1 MSSNQE
7 HVTLSQ
13 AQVRWLEFAARNPE
27 SLERAGF
34 TALDEWDDFV
44 KDPLQPWPTFISPPH
59 LRELERVSVGLRRL
73 VTSLPRRVFGN
84 DPERIADFYGLDSGT
99 ALVIASVLE
108 RGDDRLHG
116 ALTRGDFIASPS
128 GLRCLELN
136 VAGNL
141 GGWETEAWLR
151 RYRRVPLLAR
161 FLEESGLRFRYTDT
175 TRLLFS
181 HLVDQ
186 ALGHALVSTD
196 KGGEDGELNVTVVMR
211 PEDRPGP
218 AWAATLDAAYREVL
232 AARGLG
238 GRFSPCDEADL
249 REKDSVLY
257 LGGSR
262 VHVVFDLYGGVL
274 PRPVFAALMSGTVDV
289 YNGPAGRI
297 LSDKLNLALLSET
310 AGEDWFTPEERRLIE
325 AHVPWS
331 RRVAEEFTD
340 WRGERVYLPDLLE
353 AERER
358 LVLKQ
363 GWAMQGA
370 DVFVGA
376 FTPPERWAGLVA
388 AALERRDW
396 VVQERVES
404 VPYLL
409 QAPEGGAVPHDIVW
423 GLFVF
428 GDVYGGCFLRMMP
441 KGRAGVINRAL
452 GASQGMLFEVDE

>member
-1 MSSNQE
+1 MSSSHD
-7 HVTLSQ
+7 HVTLSR
-13 AQVRWLEFAARNPE
+13 AQLRWLEFAGRHPE
-27 SLERAGF
+27 SLERASF
-34 TALDEWDDFV
+34 AALDEWDDFV
-44 KDPLQPWPTFISPPH
+44 KEPMQPWPTFISTAH
-59 LRELERVSVGLRRL
+59 LAELERVSVGLCRL
-73 VTSLPRRVFGN
+73 VKSLPRRIFGN
-84 DPERIADFYGLDSGT
+84 DPEAIADFYGLDAGA
-99 ALVIASVLE
+99 ALLIASVLE

-116 ALTRGDFIASPS
+116 SLARCDFIASES
-128 GLRCLELN
+128 GLQCLEFN

-141 GGWETEAWLR
+141 GGWETEAWLS
-151 RYRRVPLLAR
+151 RYRRVPLLGR
-161 FLEESGLRFRYTDT
+161 FLEESGLRFRYTDS
-175 TRLLFS
+175 TRLLFA

-186 ALGHALVSTD
+186 ALRHGVT
-196 KGGEDGELNVTVVMR
+196 GEGGELNTVIVIR
-211 PEDRPGP
+211 PEDRAGP
-218 AWAATLDAAYREVL
+218 AWTETLGAAYREVL
-232 AARGLG
+232 AAKGLA
-238 GRFSPCDEADL
+238 GRFGLCGEADL
-249 REKDSVLY
+249 REKEGALF

-274 PRPVFAALMSGTVDV
+274 PRPVFVALMSGTVDV
-289 YNGPAGRI
+289 YNGPPGRI

-310 AGEDWFTPEERRLIE
+310 AADGWFTPEERRMIE

-358 LVLKQ
+358 LVIKQ

-376 FTPPERWAGLVA
+376 LTPAERWAGLVS
-388 AALERRDW
+388 AALEQRSW

-409 QAPEGGAVPHDIVW
+409 QAPEGGAVPHDVIW